1 MLKGVF
7 AATLLV
13 LSTSLVSGFVTTPGL
28 DFTHCPREGVLR
40 HGSRVLSPR
49 MEAPKLGQV
58 RLPACKKLCPGCEPW
73 ICPLAP
79 QGEDANEPHSE
90 SAARLLELREE
101 QELNRDKERLEAL
114 AAGVIGVESLEQWEK
129 LIAENNAD
137 GHVSVVFWGGS
148 WCRKCMALKPKYV
161 KLAGEMTE
169 EATEGTLRFYY
180 ADARGVAQK
189 VGTSRATP
197 PPRILPDELHPS
209 PSRAD
214 RPRVAAQSG
223 EPPSVF
229 LKKLAGVGTVPTLQ
243 AYAGGELASEYVAGQ
258 KVNTV
263 IPKAREMILAVLAQR
278 A

>member
-161 KLAGEMTE
+161 KLAGEMTK

-189 VGTSRATP
+189 VGNSRAPPPYCYTYPCPYCTLTP
-197 PPRILPDELHPS
+197 PLLPASCPASSTPPFPSYSSPYHSPYCTLPPPPLSQPR
-209 PSRAD
+209 
-214 RPRVAAQSG
+214 
-223 EPPSVF
+223 
-229 LKKLAGVGTVPTLQ
+229 
-243 AYAGGELASEYVAGQ
+243 
-258 KVNTV
+258 
-263 IPKAREMILAVLAQR
+263 
-278 A
+278 